1 MYSLNRWVVGIANET
16 TEDEVVL
23 EVHEDVGLEV
33 DREVVTEE
41 HEVIA
46 VSEEL
51 KTEKET
57 SDRLLEDVENATDL
71 QKLKTL
77 LEWMLIIRT
86 LIKTNNKEN

>member
-1 MYSLNRWVVGIANET
+1 VNET
-16 TEDEVVL
+16 TEDDHEVVL
-23 EVHEDVGLEV
+23 EVREDVGLEV
-33 DREVVTEE
+33 DREVVIEE
-41 HEVIA
+41 HEVIV

-51 KTEKET
+51 KTGKET
-57 SDRLLEDVENATDL
+57 SDRLIEDVENATDL

>member
-1 MYSLNRWVVGIANET
+1 VAGIANET
-16 TEDEVVL
+16 TEDDHEVVL
-23 EVHEDVGLEV
+23 VVHEDVGLEV

>member
-86 LIKTNNKEN
+86 LIKTNKRS

>member
-1 MYSLNRWVVGIANET
+1 VNET
-16 TEDEVVL
+16 TEDDREVVL
-23 EVHEDVGLEV
+23 EVREDVGLEV

-41 HEVIA
+41 HEVIV

-51 KTEKET
+51 KTGKET
-57 SDRLLEDVENATDL
+57 SDRLIEDVENATDL

>member
-1 MYSLNRWVVGIANET
+1 VNET
-16 TEDEVVL
+16 TEDDREVVL
-23 EVHEDVGLEV
+23 EVREDVGLEV
-33 DREVVTEE
+33 DREVVIEE
-41 HEVIA
+41 HEVIV

-51 KTEKET
+51 KTGKET
-57 SDRLLEDVENATDL
+57 SDRLIEDVENATDL